1 MSEGINKNTM
11 LTYNDTNF
19 FHFPFLVYSERPVKN
34 QSYLRTDE
42 NMEEK
47 KKCASNKK
55 LIWG

>member
-1 MSEGINKNTM
+1 M
-11 LTYNDTNF
+11 YDDRNF

-34 QSYLRTDE
+34 QSYLRTNE